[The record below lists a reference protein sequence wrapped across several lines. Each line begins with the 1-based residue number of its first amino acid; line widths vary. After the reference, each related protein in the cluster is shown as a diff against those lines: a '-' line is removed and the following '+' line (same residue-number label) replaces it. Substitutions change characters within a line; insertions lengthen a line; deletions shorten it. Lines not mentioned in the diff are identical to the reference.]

1 MFILSFLMI
10 LNYLYKNII
19 LMTLRFFKKRI
30 PKNIKVVKQ
39 ITNIEIEKS
48 NEDIKEIKPIEGKK
62 NKKEKKQE
70 TMDFNDK
77 MKQVEETLVAMEPK
91 VKVVKSDKGL
101 IERTESSKIVLTED
115 NRQLLN
121 D

>member
-1 MFILSFLMI
+1 MA
-10 LNYLYKNII
+10 
-19 LMTLRFFKKRI
+19 LRFFKKRI
-30 PKNIKVVKQ
+30 PKSVKVVSFVVKETP
-39 ITNIEIEKS
+39 IINTPIINS
-48 NEDIKEIKPIEGKK
+48 NEEEKETKPVDIKK

-77 MKQVEETLVAMEPK
+77 MKQVEETLVSMEPK

>member
-1 MFILSFLMI
+1 MA
-10 LNYLYKNII
+10 
-19 LMTLRFFKKRI
+19 LRFFKKRI
-30 PKNIKVVKQ
+30 PNTVRVVKILSEENKQ
-39 ITNIEIEKS
+39 INNIETEKS
-48 NEDIKEIKPIEGKK
+48 NETIKEKKPIEGKK

-77 MKQVEETLVAMEPK
+77 MKQVEETLVEMEPK

>member
-1 MFILSFLMI
+1 MA
-10 LNYLYKNII
+10 
-19 LMTLRFFKKRI
+19 LRFFKKRI
-30 PKNIKVVKQ
+30 PKNIRVVEILSQKNKQ
-39 ITNIEIEKS
+39 INNIETEKS
-48 NEDIKEIKPIEGKK
+48 NETIKESKPIEGKK

-77 MKQVEETLVAMEPK
+77 MKQVEETLVSMEPK